1 MGANK
6 PAYIKRGAE
15 KVLERYGERFTDDYE
30 TNKKILEEVLVIE
43 STELRNRIA
52 GYITSKKRVRKNVEP

>member
-6 PAYIKRGAE
+6 PVYIKRGAE
-15 KVLERYGERFTDDYE
+15 KVLKRYGDRFTNDYD
-30 TNKKILEEVLVIE
+30 TNKKILEELLLIE

-52 GYITSKKRVRKNVEP
+52 GYITRKKRVPKKTEA